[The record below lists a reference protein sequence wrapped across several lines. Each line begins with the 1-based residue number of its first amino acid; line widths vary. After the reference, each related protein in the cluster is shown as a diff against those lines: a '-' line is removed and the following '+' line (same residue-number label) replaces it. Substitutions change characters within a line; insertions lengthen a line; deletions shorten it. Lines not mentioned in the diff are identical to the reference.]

1 MFDTLPGMMDA
12 RATGPKPRWRVGA
25 SSSVER
31 PRPLFESV
39 ANMAHTHYGIWPQL
53 VSWENLLRAYQRC
66 RRRKRN
72 KPAAVAFDFDWESH
86 LSHIR
91 RECIEG
97 SYRPGGY
104 RHFFI
109 TDPKPRKIS
118 AAPFRDRVVHHALVQ
133 LLEPIFEPGFIF
145 DSYACRRGKGTHRAI
160 NRAQT
165 YLGRHRFYLKT
176 DIVRFFP
183 NVDHEIMRAALAR
196 RIGDARAMQLID
208 LIIRSGAGVL
218 TDQATPSYF
227 PGDDLFALSRPK
239 GLPIGNLTSQFFA
252 NVLLDKIDH
261 VIKEQWRVSG
271 YVRYSD
277 DLVLFGDDK
286 DTLWEFRDKLSS
298 TLLDLRLRLH
308 PDKTH
313 VAPTRQGL
321 HFLGWKLFAD
331 SRRLDQS
338 GIRRFTRRLRSLRW
352 QRQQGIV
359 KVSHISRSVK
369 AWLAHARHG
378 NTLGICRAVLRRAK
392 V

>member
-1 MFDTLPGMMDA
+1 M
-12 RATGPKPRWRVGA
+12 
-25 SSSVER
+25 
-31 PRPLFESV
+31 
-39 ANMAHTHYGIWPQL
+39 QL
-53 VSWENLLRAYQRC
+53 V
-66 RRRKRN
+66 
-72 KPAAVAFDFDWESH
+72 
-86 LSHIR
+86 
-91 RECIEG
+91 
-97 SYRPGGY
+97 
-104 RHFFI
+104 
-109 TDPKPRKIS
+109 
-118 AAPFRDRVVHHALVQ
+118 
-133 LLEPIFEPGFIF
+133 
-145 DSYACRRGKGTHRAI
+145 
-160 NRAQT
+160 
-165 YLGRHRFYLKT
+165 
-176 DIVRFFP
+176 
-183 NVDHEIMRAALAR
+183 
-196 RIGDARAMQLID
+196 D
-208 LIIRSGAGVL
+208 LIIGSGAGVL

-277 DLVLFGDDK
+277 DLVLFGNDK